1 MRQFLKDGNEKKIFF
16 KIYELLHQYKTDL
29 TMKSYCLGV
38 LSFMFVD
45 DKGGDYYN
53 TARRYLFDPWDE
65 DGLKIKTKYDSVGG
79 KILNHAKNV
88 AKDEIAFNLSYK
100 DNPVAELIH
109 NNEIYS
115 ELISIV
121 RAGIDQKQ
129 YAEFSF
135 ADIRSYA
142 KMRDSK
148 RFLLAMVCGI
158 YGVAAQVSFSK
169 DQKYIELL
177 SELLANNGQQIKHLY
192 QYSKNTLFKVGQ
204 SSTYGVLETLYHAG
218 PPDNINRDCDPF
230 TLLDAADIYY
240 FHKLKWG
247 HSDQG
252 NMDIEYSYRYSNV
265 AYEEYQSPQA
275 AWNMGYIWQTQ
286 GRQAADKEYRFNI
299 EAFKSVVQKEENYL
313 NKALDYF
320 IFAARHDYAE
330 AYNSIGNICYKLLT
344 EEKYYPLVCSK
355 LISFA
360 EELSYKKNFE
370 KTDDVDKLKGI
381 ILESQEICY
390 RNAAHRYSIN
400 GMSNYYKLLLKKL
413 KAQKGSVPL
422 RKFEKDNQETVAEI
436 RKYLNILCEYRLP
449 SAMIDAAAIHL
460 HKHDINEWL
469 HKNNITKDNKK
480 LDEKTDYD
488 FILEY
493 YPNLPGGIESVVDL
507 LEKATLNEIP
517 SIQAAGAYYY
527 LSVICFSEMEYH
539 KADEYIKK
547 AIAIA
552 GKPTPQKRKQEA
564 IKRLAKQAKKCAKAI
579 KQGYYIEDN

>member
-1 MRQFLKDGNEKKIFF
+1 MRQFKKGDNEKKIFYE
-16 KIYELLHQYKTDL
+16 IYEVLLQYKTDL

-45 DKGGDYYN
+45 DKGKDNYN
-53 TARRYLFDPWDE
+53 TARRYLFDPWDKE
-65 DGLKIKTKYDSVGG
+65 GKLKKEKYDSVGS
-79 KILNHAKNV
+79 KVLNYAKNV
-88 AKDEIAFNLSYK
+88 AKDEIAFNLAYG
-100 DNPVAELIH
+100 DNLVAELIH
-109 NNEIYS
+109 NCEMYV
-115 ELISIV
+115 ELMDII
-121 RAGIDQKQ
+121 RRGIDRKQ
-129 YAEFSF
+129 FAEFSF
-135 ADIRSYA
+135 ADMRGYA
-142 KMRDSK
+142 KAHDSK

-158 YGVAAQVSFSK
+158 YGLSLQVSFSK

-247 HSDQG
+247 HNDQS
-252 NMDIEYSYRYSNV
+252 NMDIEYSYRYSLV

-286 GRQAADKEYRFNI
+286 GRQSADKEYRFNI
-299 EAFKSVVQKEENYL
+299 EAFKSVEQKEENYL
-313 NKALDYF
+313 NKALDFF
-320 IFAARHDYAE
+320 IFGARRDYAE
-330 AYNSIGNICYKLLT
+330 AYNSIGNICYKMMT
-344 EEKYYPLVCSK
+344 EEKYYPMVYSK
-355 LISFA
+355 IISFA
-360 EELSYKKNFE
+360 EELSYKKNLG
-370 KTDDVDKLKGI
+370 KIDDTDKLKTV
-381 ILESQEICY
+381 ILEAQEIFY

-413 KAQKGSVPL
+413 KEQKGSVPL
-422 RKFEKDNQETVAEI
+422 RKFEKDNQETIAEI

-480 LDEKTDYD
+480 LVEKTDYD

-493 YPNLPGGIESVVDL
+493 YQNLPGGIESVVDL

-527 LSVICFSEMEYH
+527 LSVICFSEMKYQ

-552 GKPTPQKRKQEA
+552 GKPTPQKRKQKA
-564 IKRLAKQAKKCAKAI
+564 IKRLSEQAKKCAKAI